1 MDTGNKK
8 PFVLVVDDNADA
20 IFLLRRLLIKAG
32 IEEPIEQAVDGDAA
46 VAFLAERLGAAPD
59 GLPLFVLLDVKMPRR
74 DGFEVLEWI
83 RKQDVLDDL
92 IVFMISSSAEEG
104 DVKRAYD
111 LGADSYLVKN
121 PDPSVFAH
129 VYAVAME
136 IRSRRSPRRDAAG
149 ELSRHSVKLK
159 DSRF

>member
-1 MDTGNKK
+1 METNIKK
-8 PFVLVVDDNADA
+8 PFVLVVDDNSDA

-46 VAFLAERLGAAPD
+46 ITFLAERLRAGRD
-59 GLPLFVLLDVKMPRR
+59 GFPLFVLLDVKMPRR

-83 RKQDVLDDL
+83 RLQPELREL
-92 IVFMISSSAEEG
+92 IVFMISSSAEEA
-104 DVKRAYD
+104 DVKRAYE

-121 PDPSVFAH
+121 PDPAVFAH

-136 IRSRRSPRRDAAG
+136 IRSRGRRRSDAAS
-149 ELSRHSVKLK
+149 ELSRHSVRLR
-159 DSRF
+159 DRSR